1 MSSFLRQFLKIFSAS
16 LATVFFLAFGSTLM
30 ANDGLDKN
38 LPVIGKPIPNGI
50 NFQPPVTELARD
62 IQWLDN
68 ILLVI
73 ITLISIFVSILLVWV
88 FVRYNRKANPTPS
101 STTHNTPI
109 EIL

>member
-1 MSSFLRQFLKIFSAS
+1 MNSFLRQFLNIFTAS
-16 LATVFFLAFGSTLM
+16 LATVFFVAFGSVLM

-73 ITLISIFVSILLVWV
+73 ITLISILL
-88 FVRYNRKANPTPS
+88 FEF
-101 STTHNTPI
+101 I
-109 EIL
+109 IM